1 MNYDDYKEVQTDIG
15 DWVISKCDS
24 WRDHYQ
30 SNYQDKFDEYYR
42 IWRGIWSSEDRTRQ
56 SERSRL
62 VSPATQ
68 QAIESAAAE
77 VEEATFGR
85 GRFFDLKDDLQDV
98 EQTDIEFL
106 RNQLDEDFA
115 STGVEKAITDV
126 IQIAAVYGTGIAEL
140 VMDEVKEMKPATR
153 PAMEGAMTA
162 YGVEVYDRT
171 VVKLN
176 PVLPNNF
183 LIDPTATSV
192 EDALGV
198 AVDEYVPMHQVEQLQ
213 EAGVYANVDLESS
226 YHDSELE
233 TDQDLTYYSDDRVRL
248 TKYYGLVPRKLL
260 EAYESGDEDEE
271 VVSLTEEED
280 DAEMYVEAVVVIAN
294 GGVVLKAEATPYM
307 MEDRPIVAFQWDSM
321 PSRFWGRGITEKG
334 YNAQKAL
341 DAEMRAR
348 IDALALTVHPMM
360 AVDASRLPRGH
371 KMEVRPG
378 KTILTNGNPNE
389 VLQPLNFGQVSS
401 VTFQQGQVLQQM
413 VQQATG
419 ALDGA
424 STAALNGEG
433 TAAGLSMG
441 MSAAVKRYKRTLKNF
456 QGCFLIPFVKKA
468 AWRYMQFNPELY
480 PVADYKFT
488 PYCSLGM
495 IAREYEVTQLVQLLQ
510 TVDKTSPMYALLLEG
525 VIDHMNVSNRETLI
539 EALRKSNEPDPAAV
553 EAQQAQ
559 LEAQQQMVQAQT
571 AAFAAQANEA
581 NMRAEKYKADIEI
594 SRYRAETERLKMI
607 AETSGEEDP
616 SDKEFERRYRMAELM
631 LKEKQIDK
639 QEQAQVV
646 TRQAEQASDEDT
658 EALMAR
664 LEAMNGMGN
673 EEI

>member
-1 MNYDDYKEVQTDIG
+1 MKYEDYEADTQHVG
-15 DWVISKCDS
+15 HWVIEKCDA
-24 WRDHYQ
+24 WRDHYD
-30 SNYQDKFDEYYR
+30 SNYRHKFDEYYR
-42 IWRGIWSSEDRTRQ
+42 IWRGMWAEEDRTRQ
-56 SERSRL
+56 SERSKL

-68 QAIESAAAE
+68 QAIESASAE

-85 GRFFDLKDDLQDV
+85 GRFFDLKDDMQD
-98 EQTDIEFL
+98 EDNSDIQFL

-115 STGVEKAITDV
+115 NTKIRKNIGDI
-126 IQIAAVYGTGIAEL
+126 IQIAAVYGTGIGEL
-140 VMDEVKEMKPATR
+140 VMDEIKDMRPATR

-162 YGVEVYDRT
+162 FGVEISDRT

-183 LIDPTATSV
+183 LIDPTATSI

-198 AVDEYVPMHQVEQLQ
+198 AVDEFVPRHQVELLQ
-213 EAGVYANVDLESS
+213 EAGVYENVDLDES
-226 YHDSELE
+226 YYDTDLE
-233 TDQDLTYYSDDRVRL
+233 ADQDLVVHTDDRIRL
-248 TKYYGLVPRKLL
+248 TKYYGLVPKTLL
-260 EAYESGDEDEE
+260 EAADEVLEDVE
-271 VVSLTEEED
+271 VVSLTDDVED
-280 DAEMYVEAVVVIAN
+280 SEMYVEAVVVVAN
-294 GGVVLKAEATPYM
+294 GGVLLKAEASPYM

-321 PSRFWGRGITEKG
+321 PSRFWGRGIVEKG

-371 KMEVRPG
+371 RMEVRPG

-441 MSAAVKRYKRTLKNF
+441 MSAAVKRYKRTLTNF
-456 QGCFLIPFVKKA
+456 QESFLVPFVRKA
-468 AWRYMQFNPELY
+468 AWRYMQFNPEVY
-480 PVADYKFT
+480 PVGDYKFT

-510 TVDKTSPMYALLLEG
+510 TVDKQSPMYALLLEG
-525 VIDHMNVSNRETLI
+525 VIDHMNVSNREELI
-539 EALRKSNEPDPAAV
+539 EALRAANEPDPAAA
-553 EAQQAQ
+553 EAQQMQ
-559 LEAQQQMVQAQT
+559 LQAQQQMVAAQT
-571 AAFAAQANEA
+571 AAFQAQANEA
-581 NMRAEKYKADIEI
+581 NMRAAKYEADIEI
-594 SRYRAETERLKMI
+594 SKFKAETERLKMI
-607 AETSGEEDP
+607 ADSTGEETDP
-616 SDKEFERRYRMAELM
+616 TDKEFERRYKMAELL
-631 LKEKQIDK
+631 LKEKQIEVQTKQQEAK
-639 QEQAQVV
+639 QEVDN
-646 TRQAEQASDEDT
+646 TDAEQT
-658 EALMAR
+658 EALMTR
-664 LEAMNGMGN
+664 LETMGQMG
-673 EEI
+673 E

>member
-1 MNYDDYKEVQTDIG
+1 MNYEDYENDTQDVG
-15 DWVISKCDS
+15 NWVITKCDS
-24 WRDHYQ
+24 WRDHYE
-30 SNYQDKFDEYYR
+30 SNYRHKFDEYYR
-42 IWRGIWSSEDRTRQ
+42 IWRGMWAEEDRMRQ
-56 SERSRL
+56 SERSKL

-85 GRFFDLKDDLQDV
+85 GRFFDLKDDIQD
-98 EQTDIEFL
+98 EDDNDMQFL

-115 STGVEKAITDV
+115 NTNVEKAITDV
-126 IQIAAVYGTGIAEL
+126 IQIAAVYGTGIGEL
-140 VMDEVKEMKPATR
+140 VMDEVKEMRPATR

-162 YGVEVYDRT
+162 YGVEVMERT

-183 LIDPTATSV
+183 LIDPTATSI
-192 EDALGV
+192 EDSLGV
-198 AVDEYVPMHQVEQLQ
+198 AVDEYVPLHQVEMLQ
-213 EAGVYANVDLESS
+213 EAGVYENVDLEGSH
-226 YHDSELE
+226 YDSELE
-233 TDQDLTYYSDDRVRL
+233 TDQDLTVYSDDRVRL
-248 TKYYGLVPRKLL
+248 TKYYGLVPRSLL
-260 EAYESGDEDEE
+260 EAADEVLEDVE
-271 VVSLTEEED
+271 VVTLTD
-280 DAEMYVEAVVVIAN
+280 DDNDSEMYVEAVVVVAN
-294 GGVVLKAEATPYM
+294 GSVLLKAEPTPYM

-321 PSRFWGRGITEKG
+321 PSRFWGRGIVEKG

-371 KMEVRPG
+371 RMEVRPG

-419 ALDGA
+419 ALDGT

-441 MSAAVKRYKRTLKNF
+441 MSSAVKRYKRTLKNF
-456 QGCFLIPFVKKA
+456 QGSFLIPFVRKA
-468 AWRYMQFNPELY
+468 AYRYMQFNPEVY
-480 PVADYKFT
+480 PVQDYKFT

-510 TVDKTSPMYALLLEG
+510 TVDKQSPMYALLLEG

-539 EALRKSNEPDPAAV
+539 DALREANQPDPAAA

-559 LEAQQQMVQAQT
+559 LQAQQEMVAAQT

-581 NMRAEKYKADIEI
+581 NMRAEKYAAEIDI
-594 SRYRAETERLKMI
+594 SRYKAETERLKAI
-607 AETSGEEDP
+607 AETAGEEDP
-616 SDKEFERRYRMAELM
+616 TDKEFERRYKMAELL
-631 LKEKQIDK
+631 LKEKELETRNK
-639 QEQAQVV
+639 EEQEEVNV
-646 TRQAEQASDEDT
+646 QAEEDERT
-658 EALMAR
+658 EALISR
-664 LEAMNGMGN
+664 LESMG
-673 EEI
+673 E

>member
-1 MNYDDYKEVQTDIG
+1 MNYDDYKEVQADVG
-15 DWVISKCDS
+15 DWVINKCDS
-24 WRDHYQ
+24 WRDHYE
-30 SNYQDKFDEYYR
+30 SNYRDKFDEYYR
-42 IWRGIWSSEDRTRQ
+42 IWRGIWSVEDKMRQ
-56 SERSRL
+56 SERSKL

-85 GRFFDLKDDLQDV
+85 GRFFDLKDDMQD
-98 EQTDIEFL
+98 EDNSDIAFL
-106 RNQLDEDFA
+106 RSQLDEDFA
-115 STGVEKAITDV
+115 NTKIRKHISDV
-126 IQIAAVYGTGIAEL
+126 IQIAAVYGTGIGEL
-140 VMDEVKEMKPATR
+140 VLDEVKEMKPATR

-162 YGVEVYDRT
+162 FGVEVYDRT

-183 LIDPTATSV
+183 LIDPTATCI

-198 AVDEYVPMHQVEQLQ
+198 AVDEFVPMHQVEQLQ
-213 EAGVYANVDLESS
+213 ESGVYMEADLESHH
-226 YHDSELE
+226 YDSELE
-233 TDQDLTYYSDDRVRL
+233 TDQDLMMHSDDRVRL
-248 TKYYGLVPRKLL
+248 TKYYGLVPRSLL
-260 EAYESGDEDEE
+260 EEAGEDIDEVEVVTLTDDEE
-271 VVSLTEEED
+271 
-280 DAEMYVEAVVVIAN
+280 DAEMYVEAVVVVAN
-294 GGVVLKAEATPYM
+294 GGVLLKAEATPYM
-307 MEDRPIVAFQWDSM
+307 MEDRPIVAFQWDSL

-441 MSAAVKRYKRTLKNF
+441 MSAAVKRYKRTLTNF
-456 QGCFLIPFVKKA
+456 QESFLVPFVRKA
-468 AWRYMQFNPELY
+468 AWRYMQFNPEVY
-480 PVADYKFT
+480 PVGDYKFT

-510 TVDKTSPMYALLLEG
+510 TVDKQSPMYALLLEG
-525 VIDHMNVSNRETLI
+525 VIDHMNVSNREQLI
-539 EALRKSNEPDPAAV
+539 EALRAANEPDPAAA
-553 EAQQAQ
+553 EAQQMQ
-559 LEAQQQMVQAQT
+559 LQAQQQMVQAQT

-581 NMRAEKYKADIEI
+581 NSRAEKYQAEIEI
-594 SRYRAETERLKMI
+594 ARYKAETERLKMI

-616 SDKEFERRYRMAELM
+616 TDKEFERRYKMAELL
-631 LKEKQIDK
+631 LKEKEIEKTQT
-639 QEQAQVV
+639 QQVQV
-646 TRQAEQASDEDT
+646 SQTAQASDQET